1 MPHKSIGASGLG
13 DAALSA
19 STQSSSTAASSAAQ
33 DTPRSSVATD
43 GQDADDELP
52 QPSDAGDEALS
63 APAVESADAAAVT
76 ADAPSLALV
85 PASAGAPPQQQTQQ
99 QQQEQ
104 QQAGAAPQQH
114 SFNIWSDTE
123 DVLRQMVAWLAGL
136 ETVVCQGRI
145 AAEPAAAARSR
156 SYLSVHKV
164 AALLAGG
171 CCAKYAGSWACCS
184 SRAVGMACRAALTG

>member
-1 MPHKSIGASGLG
+1 MLPSVTRTQTPPATPVPHKSIGASGLG
-13 DAALSA
+13 DAALSS
-19 STQSSSTAASSAAQ
+19 STPSSATAASSAAQ

-43 GQDADDELP
+43 GQEDDDELAQ

-63 APAVESADAAAVT
+63 APATQAADVAAAAAP
-76 ADAPSLALV
+76 ADAPCLALV
-85 PASAGAPPQQQTQQ
+85 PASGDAQPQEQQA
-99 QQQEQ
+99 QQQE
-104 QQAGAAPQQH
+104 AAPLQH

-136 ETVVCQGRI
+136 ETVVCQGRV
-145 AAEPAAAARSR
+145 AAEPAAATRSR

-171 CCAKYAGSWACCS
+171 CQAESTGSWARPGS
-184 SRAVGMACRAALTG
+184 